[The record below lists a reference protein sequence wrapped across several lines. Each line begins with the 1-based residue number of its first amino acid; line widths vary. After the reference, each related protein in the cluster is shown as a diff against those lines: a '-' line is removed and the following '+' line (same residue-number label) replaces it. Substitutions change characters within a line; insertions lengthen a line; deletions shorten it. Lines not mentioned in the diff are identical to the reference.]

1 MFTSTLVVLATGPS
15 ASIGRTCTIPRHSD
29 IVGVRRIVARSAL
42 LRVANVGFDVSHLP
56 YCQARHV
63 VVPHRERRIGRDDLT
78 LVALRPLHVARVALP
93 LVNAPSP
100 SF

>member
-1 MFTSTLVVLATGPS
+1 M
-15 ASIGRTCTIPRHSD
+15 
-29 IVGVRRIVARSAL
+29 RRIFARSAL

-56 YCQARHV
+56 DRQPRHV

-93 LVNAPSP
+93 LVDPPSP